1 MDEITSE
8 LQAIDFT
15 HDANDPHLGQP
26 NISKSQLY
34 AHHPLNS
41 TSFRLLTILPGEGH
55 EGIVCTLSTT
65 SLYTQISYKAL
76 SYVWGEVIHQ
86 NCIIVSGCRFNVTV
100 NLYNGLLRLRDP
112 KRFVRLWVDAICINQ
127 EE

>member
-34 AHHPLNS
+34 AHHLLNS

-55 EGIVCTLSTT
+55 EGIVEIVVHTDKL
-65 SLYTQISYKAL
+65 Q
-76 SYVWGEVIHQ
+76 GP
-86 NCIIVSGCRFNVTV
+86 II
-100 NLYNGLLRLRDP
+100 RLG
-112 KRFVRLWVDAICINQ
+112 
-127 EE
+127 